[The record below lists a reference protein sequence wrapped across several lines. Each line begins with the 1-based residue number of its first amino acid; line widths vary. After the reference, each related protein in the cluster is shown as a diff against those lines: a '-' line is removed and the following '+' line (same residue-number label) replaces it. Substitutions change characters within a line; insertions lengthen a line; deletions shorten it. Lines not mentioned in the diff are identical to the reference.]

1 MLRMKRTI
9 LSCVFAATAVMT
21 SVRVVAQTR
30 EVMLTFD
37 QALLMTMDNN
47 PQMAAQKF
55 EERAADL
62 QRMSAVG
69 LRFPRIDVNAAYAHL
84 GKDIDVD
91 IDLNGIKP
99 GVKDFALGLIGEL
112 GQHGI
117 TLPPELINGALGL
130 FNTDWGGMSLGL
142 QKKDVF
148 TAGATLTVPLYM
160 GGKINAANRAA
171 QLNLK
176 TVVKQGEQAAN
187 ALVSELAERY
197 FGLVLAEQ
205 VVKVRQQVVDGV
217 AVHLHD
223 AIALEEQG
231 IIARGER
238 LYAEYKL
245 AEAQRELLAA
255 RLEVQTI
262 RSALAA
268 TLNTPLDCIPVSGMF
283 VTEDLPAAQ
292 YFKDLAVLNSPLL
305 QQVDLKRQLAEQNVK
320 VQRAQFLPQI
330 AALGAASFYDYQL
343 SDMLP
348 RWAVGATLSLNIFD
362 GTSREHKYSAA
373 KNTVRQV
380 EALQVKAGN
389 DIGVL
394 VEKIYNRMKSYHD
407 QMPSIEASIRF
418 ADEYLRIKNA
428 AFREGMAS
436 SADVIDAQLN
446 LAKVKT
452 ERMQAAY
459 NFDLSLA
466 RLLEASGIS
475 GEFPDYLRSVR
486 SRQIRF
492 E

>member
-1 MLRMKRTI
+1 MKKTV
-9 LSCVFAATAVMT
+9 LWCALVAAA
-21 SVRVVAQTR
+21 SVSGGRLAAQTG

-55 EERAADL
+55 EQRAADL

-84 GKDIDVD
+84 AKDIDVD
-91 IDLNGIKP
+91 IDLNDIKP
-99 GVKDFALGLIGEL
+99 GVKDFALGLAGALE
-112 GQHGI
+112 QQGI
-117 TLPPELINGALGL
+117 TLPPELMTGAMKL
-130 FNTDWGGMSLGL
+130 FAKDWGMSLGL
-142 QKKDVF
+142 QEKDVF
-148 TAGATLTVPLYM
+148 TVGATLTVPLYM

-176 TVVKQGEQAAN
+176 TVVKQGEQTAN
-187 ALVSELAERY
+187 ALVSELVERY

-217 AVHLHD
+217 GVHLHD
-223 AIALEEQG
+223 AIALEEEG
-231 IIARGER
+231 VIARGER

-268 TLNTPLDCIPVSGMF
+268 TLNTPLECIPVSGMF
-283 VTEDLPAAQ
+283 VTEDMPEVH
-292 YFKDLAVLNSPLL
+292 YFKELAVLNSPLL

-320 VQRAQFLPQI
+320 VQRAQFLPQL
-330 AALGAASFYDYQL
+330 AALGAASLYDYQL

-394 VEKIYNRMKSYHD
+394 VEKIYNQMKSYHD

-466 RLLEASGIS
+466 RLLEASGMS
-475 GEFPDYLRSVR
+475 GEFPDYIRSVR